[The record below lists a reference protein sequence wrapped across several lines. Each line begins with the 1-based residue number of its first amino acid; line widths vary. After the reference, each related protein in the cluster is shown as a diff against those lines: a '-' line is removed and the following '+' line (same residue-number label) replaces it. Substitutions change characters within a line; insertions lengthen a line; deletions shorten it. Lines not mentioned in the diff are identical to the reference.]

1 MTAFRSTPAQ
11 IVTAS
16 AATVALLYFFR
27 DVLAPFFLAA
37 VIVVVIHAIADAIV
51 RLAPGAP
58 RWIVVVLIGIVL
70 GALIVASFDVVR
82 HGLAQLL
89 PEMQTMA
96 LRLQQLL
103 RDAASTVGLAEA
115 PSLKVL
121 LGNTDFSSIA
131 QKVLASVTGAMSG
144 VGLVIL
150 FLAFLLASQPRIQ
163 SKISVVAA
171 SSSKEERYNA
181 VLRQVDR
188 GVRDCVLAQ
197 TLSGALIATGAGIV
211 MAAIGLQN
219 ALFWVI
225 LIFLISYIPVL
236 GGLAGSVAPALFA
249 LGQFQTIWQAVT
261 IFLALQTI
269 NLVVG
274 NFVLPKMQAATQNID
289 PAVGILAFSLWS
301 LLWGIPGAILAY
313 PLTLT
318 LMIVFAQFETT
329 RWIAVLIS
337 NDGKPA
343 FCLAKADV
351 SPVLPEDIIR
361 AP

>member
-1 MTAFRSTPAQ
+1 
-11 IVTAS
+11 
-16 AATVALLYFFR
+16 
-27 DVLAPFFLAA
+27 
-37 VIVVVIHAIADAIV
+37 
-51 RLAPGAP
+51 
-58 RWIVVVLIGIVL
+58 
-70 GALIVASFDVVR
+70 
-82 HGLAQLL
+82 
-89 PEMQTMA
+89 MA
-96 LRLQQLL
+96 LRCNIW
-103 RDAASTVGLAEA
+103 RDAASAVGLAET
-115 PSLKVL
+115 PSLKAL

-131 QKVLASVTGAMSG
+131 QRVLASVTGAMSG
-144 VGLVIL
+144 VGLAIL
-150 FLAFLLASQPRIQ
+150 FLAFLLASQPSIH
-163 SKISVVAA
+163 SKISIMAA

-197 TLSGALIATGAGIV
+197 TMSGALIATGAGIV
-211 MAAIGLQN
+211 MATIGLQN
-219 ALFWVI
+219 ALFWAI

-261 IFLALQTI
+261 IFLAHRLST
-269 NLVVG
+269 LS
-274 NFVLPKMQAATQNID
+274 LATSSCPRCRPHIQNID

-343 FCLAKADV
+343 FCLAKADI
-351 SPVLPEDIIR
+351 SSVLPEDISR